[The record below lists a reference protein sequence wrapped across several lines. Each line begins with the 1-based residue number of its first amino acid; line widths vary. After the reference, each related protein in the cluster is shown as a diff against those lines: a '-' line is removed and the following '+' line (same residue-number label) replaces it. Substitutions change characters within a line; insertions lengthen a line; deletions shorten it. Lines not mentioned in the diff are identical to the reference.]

1 MTAFLPRL
9 LWTKPGVSMASLSL
23 SALVLISAEHGKR
36 RRQLQGVISRLKWSK
51 HSPSHVFGQSFLWRL
66 FSSWVINVMCW
77 PGREQ
82 CTPMGGT
89 WQRSG
94 NDPRLILEIF
104 SVAEDDEKLGSTKGW
119 TNYLRTLSP
128 QRKDFA
134 SGLSPFLFPVH
145 HLIGSLP
152 LSMSTHLHAS
162 CSALHCWG
170 WWNRQAPSVTEKM
183 SYCSVLA
190 WFLLLWW
197 KNVTKSSVGK
207 ENFWLILLVTVCH
220 WRKSGYELKQEH
232 GWAWFDCLPAGSC
245 FLAFI

>member
-1 MTAFLPRL
+1 MKDTTSRSDFQAKMIQTQPFTCF
-9 LWTKPGVSMASLSL
+9 WTK
-23 SALVLISAEHGKR
+23 
-36 RRQLQGVISRLKWSK
+36 
-51 HSPSHVFGQSFLWRL
+51 FFLWRL
-66 FSSWVINVMCW
+66 LSSWVINVMCW

-94 NDPRLILEIF
+94 NDPKLILEIF
-104 SVAEDDEKLGSTKGW
+104 NVAEDDEKLGSTKGW

-145 HLIGSLP
+145 HLTGSLA

-183 SYCSVLA
+183 SYCSVLV

-197 KNVTKSSVGK
+197 KNVTKSSVGE

-232 GWAWFDCLPAGSC
+232 GGAWLDCLPAGWC